1 VQQLT
6 LVIEKD
12 QEKSRLDKALAILC
26 MGQLTR
32 SRITGLIQEGHLQT
46 EDGDVVTN
54 PSIKVKA
61 DEVYIISIPEADEPD
76 PLAENIPLEILFED
90 EYLLVI
96 NKPVGLVV
104 HPGAG
109 NPSGTLV
116 NALLHHCGDTL
127 SGIGGVKRPG
137 IVHRLDKDTSGLMV
151 VAKTDKAHTEL
162 SKQFEDR
169 SLSRTYVSFVLGHL
183 SPAVGTVD
191 KNIIRSDRNRQKM
204 AAVEGKGKTAI
215 THYETIELY
224 TADKAIIAS
233 QIKCKLETG
242 RTHQIRVHM
251 AYMGNSIIGDQTY
264 GKGHRNKIINRLL
277 SENPECLWKNDRQAL
292 HAQEIHFI
300 HPISKEEMSFTSDMP
315 EDMQALRDAL
325 RCEGR

>member
-1 VQQLT
+1 MQKIT

-12 QEKSRLDKALAILC
+12 QEKSRLDKALSVLC
-26 MGQLTR
+26 EGQLTR
-32 SRITGLIQEGHLQT
+32 SRITSLIQEGHVQT
-46 EDGDVVTN
+46 EKGAIVTN
-54 PSIKVKA
+54 PSTKVKA
-61 DEVYIISIPEADEPD
+61 EEGYTIHIPEADDPD
-76 PLAENIPLEILFED
+76 PIAEDIALDIVYED
-90 EYLLVI
+90 AHLLVI

-116 NALLHHCGDTL
+116 NALLHHCGASL

-151 VAKTDKAHTEL
+151 VAKTDQAHTKL
-162 SKQFEDR
+162 SKQFEGR
-169 SLSRTYVSFVLGHL
+169 TLSRTYVAFVLGHL
-183 SPAVGTVD
+183 SPATGTID

-204 AAVEGKGKTAI
+204 AVVEGKGKEAI
-215 THYETIELY
+215 THYETVELY

-233 QIKCKLETG
+233 QVKCKLETG

-251 AYMGNSIIGDQTY
+251 ASVGNSIIGDQTY

-277 SENPECLWKNDRQAL
+277 NENPDCLWKNDRQAL

-300 HPISKEEMSFTSDMP
+300 HPITKEEMFFTSDTP
-315 EDMQALRDAL
+315 QDIQALQDL
-325 RCEGR
+325 LKKV

>member
-1 VQQLT
+1 MQQLT

-12 QEKSRLDKALAILC
+12 QEKSRLDKALSILC

-76 PLAENIPLEILFED
+76 PIAEDIPLDILFED
-90 EYLLVI
+90 DYLLVI

-116 NALLHHCGDTL
+116 NALLYHCGNTL

-183 SPAVGTVD
+183 SPATGTID

-215 THYETIELY
+215 THYETVELY

-233 QIKCKLETG
+233 QVKCKLETG

-300 HPISKEEMSFTSDMP
+300 HPITKEEMSFTSDMP
-315 EDMQALRDAL
+315 EDMQALHDVL